1 VEDGTEEPGP
11 CLASHFVAPTS
22 SPTWTERPRPARPGA
37 ALRPEQG
44 LRAAGCRRAALRS
57 ALAAGLALAGPGLA
71 AAPPAA
77 APPSASELGDRL
89 LAFLRVAAV
98 GDRGGHAAATFLR
111 EALPGKLPVYL
122 DPSGNLTV
130 TLGTGPPRRLVACRL
145 GEPGFIVRRIEDSG
159 FLRLAA
165 AGDSGFT
172 APGPQT
178 LEGQEVSVATARGEV
193 PGVVA
198 ARAIHLQ
205 PRGASPAPPLS
216 LADAFV
222 DIGVDSAREAAE
234 LGVRTGDPVAVTGWP
249 ARLAHDLV
257 AGPSARQ
264 KAACLAAAEAAGR
277 LRQAPAKG
285 TVVFAW
291 TLRGLR
297 GGLGLQR
304 LLREGPFS
312 ELVVLGPRLAA
323 APAGPS
329 PPPAPG
335 AGPLAAGA
343 LAGRLPGTRAAL
355 DRTPELVP
363 GLSPGLPTIEASMR
377 PARIGYLDLPVLYPE
392 TAVETVALSDL
403 RQLAVALVEHL
414 GGAPRRRAP
423 ASPPSPVARPAA
435 AVAPAAEVSAAAASA
450 PTATDPL
457 SVRQV
462 GGPLASQTAALV
474 AVLVGR
480 HGVSGDETAVRQ
492 AIAARLPPWAHPT
505 SSRIGNLV
513 VTAGPATD
521 PEPLL
526 FMAHMDEIG
535 FRVARVLADGR
546 LELEMRGGLFPALWQ
561 GRAALVHGRNGPVPA
576 VFEPRPAPPAAG
588 HPPRAGDLTLFLG
601 ARGPG
606 EVAASGIGADTTVTM
621 PRALVRLGRW
631 RLAARG
637 LDDRAGAAALLLAL
651 HRLDPARL
659 RHRVTFAWTS
669 REEAGLLGAAVLA
682 HRDQGWR
689 RVYPVDAFPT
699 ADSPLETDLLAD
711 APLGHGVVLPTG
723 APRAVRD
730 RLLDLGRRRGIALQ
744 LGVAA
749 GTNDGIPFQNGAAT
763 VVPLFFPC
771 RYTHSPGEVAD
782 LRDLEALT
790 DLVTA
795 LAGAP

>member
-1 VEDGTEEPGP
+1 
-11 CLASHFVAPTS
+11 
-22 SPTWTERPRPARPGA
+22 
-37 ALRPEQG
+37 LRAEQG
-44 LRAAGCRRAALRS
+44 LRVAGCWRAALRS
-57 ALAAGLALAGPGLA
+57 ALAAGLALAGPGSAA
-71 AAPPAA
+71 AAPAANPAPAA
-77 APPSASELGDRL
+77 SHAAGARTAEARDRSAPGAGTEPGASELGDRL
-89 LAFLRVAAV
+89 LAFLSVAAV
-98 GDRGGHAAATFLR
+98 GDRGEHVAATFLR
-111 EALPGKLPVYL
+111 DALVGKLPVYL
-122 DPSGNLTV
+122 DSSGNLIVTV
-130 TLGTGPPRRLVACRL
+130 GSGRPRRLVACRL
-145 GEPGFIVRRIEDSG
+145 GEPGFIVRKIEDSG
-159 FLRLAA
+159 YLRLAA
-165 AGDSGFT
+165 VGDSGL
-172 APGPQT
+172 AALGPKT

-198 ARAIHLQ
+198 ARSIHLQ
-205 PRGASPAPPLS
+205 PRRAAPAPPLS
-216 LADAFV
+216 VADAFV
-222 DIGVDSAREAAE
+222 DVGVDRAGEAAG
-234 LGVRTGDPVAVTGWP
+234 LGVRMGDPVAVSGWP

-264 KAACLAAAEAAGR
+264 KAACLAAAEAAAR
-277 LRQAPAKG
+277 LRRAPGKG

-291 TLRGLR
+291 TLRGVR
-297 GGLGLQR
+297 GWLGLQR
-304 LLREGPFS
+304 LLRSQGPFS

-323 APAGPS
+323 PPAGPS

-343 LAGRLPGTRAAL
+343 LAGRFPGTRVAL
-355 DRTPELVP
+355 DRAPELVP
-363 GLSPGLPTIEASMR
+363 DLPPRLSSVAASML
-377 PARIGYLDLPVLYPE
+377 PARIGYLDLPALYPD

-403 RQLAVALVEHL
+403 RQLSAALIEHL

-423 ASPPSPVARPAA
+423 AFPPSPGVLPAA
-435 AVAPAAEVSAAAASA
+435 AVAPAAQLSA
-450 PTATDPL
+450 PVSPTPTDPL
-457 SVRQV
+457 GLGQS
-462 GGPLASQTAALV
+462 GGPLAGQAAALV

-480 HGVSGDETAVRQ
+480 HGVSGDEAAVRQ

-505 SSRIGNLV
+505 SSRVGNLV

-521 PEPLL
+521 SEPLL

-546 LELEMRGGLFPALWQ
+546 LELETCGGLFPALWQ
-561 GRAALVHGRNGPVPA
+561 GQAALVHGRNGPVPA
-576 VFEPRPAPPAAG
+576 VFEPRSAPLAAG

-601 ARGPG
+601 ARGPA
-606 EVAASGIGADTTVTM
+606 EVAALGIGPDTAVTM

-631 RLAARG
+631 RLAARS

-689 RVYPVDAFPT
+689 HVYPVDAFPT
-699 ADSPLETDLLAD
+699 ADSPLETELLAD
-711 APLGHGVVLPTG
+711 APLGHGVVLPTA
-723 APRAVRD
+723 APGAVRN

-749 GTNDGIPFQNGAAT
+749 GANDGIPFQNGAAT

-771 RYTHSPGEVAD
+771 RYTHTPGEVID

-795 LAGAP
+795 LADAP